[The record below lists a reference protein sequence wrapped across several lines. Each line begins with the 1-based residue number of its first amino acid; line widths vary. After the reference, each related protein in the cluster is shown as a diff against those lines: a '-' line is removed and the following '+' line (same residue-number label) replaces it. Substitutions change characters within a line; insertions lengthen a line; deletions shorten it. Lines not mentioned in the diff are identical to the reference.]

1 MKRCSIS
8 LIIRGMHIKAT
19 MRYHITPVRMV
30 IIKKTTNDKCG
41 QGCGENGTLVY
52 CWWECKLVQS
62 LWRTVWRFFKKLNI
76 EVPHACSVASVV
88 SNSWWHYGLSPV
100 RLLSPRGSPG
110 KNTGVGCHDF
120 LQEIFLS
127 QGLNSQLLHLLHW
140 QGGSLPLAPPEKSWV
155 SLWSEG
161 ELDST
166 RKRWSLKSSPASS
179 KDRKPSNAKEAYS
192 LYSILA

>member
-1 MKRCSIS
+1 MSKWYKKVCNMTAGEVVWG
-8 LIIRGMHIKAT
+8 LM
-19 MRYHITPVRMV
+19 
-30 IIKKTTNDKCG
+30 IKKHPAPFWVG
-41 QGCGENGTLVY
+41 RRASGPFSG
-52 CWWECKLVQS
+52 S
-62 LWRTVWRFFKKLNI
+62 LWAM
-76 EVPHACSVASVV
+76 PACSVASVV